1 MKTELAATVCARDE
15 LRSHVEDRDRE
26 IGELRATIEELKN
39 NHRELDGPHE
49 PQHAAVANGD
59 GPDPDTGVNA
69 GGGSGRVAR
78 LLVQLQGGRTL
89 KHPLYKE
96 AMVIGRGADTDIQV
110 NGRYSSRRHA
120 RIFVNDDEIYI
131 EDLGST
137 NGISV
142 NAQAVQRQRL
152 HDGDIVD
159 VGGAQLRFVDPTER
173 ATAGSGP
180 EPN

>member
-1 MKTELAATVCARDE
+1 
-15 LRSHVEDRDRE
+15 
-26 IGELRATIEELKN
+26 
-39 NHRELDGPHE
+39 
-49 PQHAAVANGD
+49 
-59 GPDPDTGVNA
+59 
-69 GGGSGRVAR
+69 
-78 LLVQLQGGRTL
+78 
-89 KHPLYKE
+89 
-96 AMVIGRGADTDIQV
+96 
-110 NGRYSSRRHA
+110 
-120 RIFVNDDEIYI
+120 VNDDEIYI